1 MADNDYGVGYRKP
14 PKEHQFKKGQSGN
27 PGGRPKWS
35 KRIEDIV
42 IENLN
47 MRIPMQVNGK
57 KTTATAYDVII
68 KSQIKKAIEERDTKA
83 AKFLLD
89 QLQNAEKKKYY
100 MEKTVEF
107 IEEKITKALSHSDPK
122 QIEKYFSEARDAADR
137 ALIEQGKE
145 CEDE

>member
-1 MADNDYGVGYRKP
+1 MADNDYVVGYRKP
-14 PKEHQFKKGQSGN
+14 PKKHQFKKGQSGN
-27 PGGRPKWS
+27 PGGRPKGS
-35 KRIEDIV
+35 KRSEDIV
-42 IENLN
+42 IDNLN
-47 MRIPMQVNGK
+47 MRIPMHVNGR
-57 KTTATAYDVII
+57 KTTTTVFDAII
-68 KSQIKKAIEERDTKA
+68 KSQVKKAVDDKDTKA

-89 QLQNAEKKKYY
+89 ERNKAEQKKYY

-137 ALIEQGKE
+137 ALIEHGKE